1 MKISIITGFLLST
14 FVLFLTPASAEARD
28 IKGAKDYF
36 LHGDKNSST
45 KVVTYVDFEC
55 SFCNKFHSTLEIL
68 INKYKNEDVAFS
80 YRPFPMTQ
88 INSDA
93 FEAVIAF
100 ECLNKIKS
108 KKKNLEFSSII
119 FDSLHSKNSVKF
131 DLDEIV
137 KSTKVNKNKFS
148 RCMVDKKVRASIEKT
163 TNEYISKI
171 ATVDSNFGT
180 PYTVVT
186 KGSSIIPIP
195 GAQSFEVVDP
205 VIDEFVSNKKAKYQN
220 IANEYEAKGKDAAI
234 KALLSNFRAQAE
246 LHYDDNN
253 GSYKKACSA
262 LKEYSKGYGSGD
274 KIKFSCKDA
283 SDKYA
288 VESKL
293 SDNKHFCVDST
304 GFAGALNKSKGS
316 KSPSCND

>member
-1 MKISIITGFLLST
+1 M
-14 FVLFLTPASAEARD
+14 
-28 IKGAKDYF
+28 
-36 LHGDKNSST
+36 
-45 KVVTYVDFEC
+45 TYVDFEC

-93 FEAVIAF
+93 LEAAVAL

-148 RCMVDKKVRASIEKT
+148 RCMVDKGVIASVEKV
-163 TNEYISKI
+163 TNNYINTI
-171 ATVDSNFGT
+171 ATIDYNFGT
-180 PYTVVT
+180 PYSVIS
-186 KGSSIIPIP
+186 KGPDSLAIL

-205 VIDEFVSNKKAKYQN
+205 IIDEFVSNKKAKYQN
-220 IANEYEAKGKDAAI
+220 IAKDAAI

-262 LKEYSKGYGSGD
+262 LKEYSKGYGSGY

-293 SDNKHFCVDST
+293 SYNKHFCVDST